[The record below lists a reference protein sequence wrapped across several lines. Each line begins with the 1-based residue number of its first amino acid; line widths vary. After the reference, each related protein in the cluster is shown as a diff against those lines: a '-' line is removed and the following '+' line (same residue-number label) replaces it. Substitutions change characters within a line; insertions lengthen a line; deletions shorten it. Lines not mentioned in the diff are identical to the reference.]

1 MHPITRCLL
10 AGGLLSAASL
20 ILSAQQPG
28 PPKVLRIYREDIKE
42 GKSSA
47 HEKVEI
53 RFAQMLAK
61 HKYPANS
68 VGMTSLTGTSQA
80 WFLEG
85 HESFAS
91 IGEAEA
97 FFGKP
102 AVKPEIDTLDAQ
114 DSELRS
120 SSRSWIAVFR
130 NDLSFRTDQM
140 MESVPR
146 ARYFNVVIFRIHQ
159 GHDQEFADLAKTAVA
174 ASQKA
179 GNDQPVA
186 VYQVVS
192 GGPGGIYLLFEPNA
206 SLKSLDDA
214 PARSQAMYS
223 AMGAQGSKRFNELA
237 RETIS
242 SEESL
247 LFTINPKMSYV
258 SKEFAAG
265 DPNFW
270 TPKVVAKPAKK

>member
-1 MHPITRCLL
+1 MNHITRCLL
-10 AGGLLSAASL
+10 AGGLLSAASF

-28 PPKVLRIYREDIKE
+28 PPKVLRIFREDIKE
-42 GKSSA
+42 GKVSA
-47 HEKVEI
+47 HEKVEA

-68 VGMTSLTGTSQA
+68 VGMTSLTGASQA

-102 AVKPEIDTLDAQ
+102 AIKPEIDTLDAQ

-120 SSRSWIAVFR
+120 GSRSWIAAFR
-130 NDLSFRTDQM
+130 NDLSFRTGEM
-140 MESVPR
+140 MESIAK

-159 GHDQEFADLAKTAVA
+159 GRDQEFADLAKTAVA

-179 GNDQPVA
+179 GNNQSVV

-192 GGPGGIYLLFEPNA
+192 GGSGGIYLLFEPSA
-206 SLKSLDDA
+206 SLKSLDEA

-223 AMGAQGSKRFNELA
+223 AMGTQGSKRFNELA
-237 RETIS
+237 SATIS

-265 DPNFW
+265 DPDFW
-270 TPKVVAKPAKK
+270 TPKVAKPAKK